1 MQSNVEALRE
11 AVLSSENI
19 VFFGGAG
26 VSTESGIPDY
36 RGPKGLY
43 TQKNGRCTPPPSL
56 NMRLFKDNPEDFYDY
71 YRKNMLSWEA
81 EPNAAHL
88 KLAELEKQGKLKAV
102 ITQNIDGLH
111 QAAGSR
117 NVIELHGSM
126 KSNHCIRCR
135 KSYDISEIRATTG
148 VPHCKICGGLI
159 KPDVIFFGEK
169 LDKSVI
175 NKATKCIRAADM
187 LIVGG
192 TSLVV
197 NPAVSLIYEFKGR
210 TLAIINLA
218 QTGLDGRADIV
229 IHDKIGKVLSAI

>member
-1 MQSNVEALRE
+1 M
-11 AVLSSENI
+11 
-19 VFFGGAG
+19 
-26 VSTESGIPDY
+26 
-36 RGPKGLY
+36 K
-43 TQKNGRCTPPPSL
+43 
-56 NMRLFKDNPEDFYDY
+56 
-71 YRKNMLSWEA
+71 
-81 EPNAAHL
+81 
-88 KLAELEKQGKLKAV
+88 KQGKLKAV

-126 KSNHCIRCR
+126 KSNQCIRCR

-175 NKATKCIRAADM
+175 NKAKKYIRAADM

-229 IHDKIGKVLSAI
+229 IHDKIGKVLSSI

>member
-1 MQSNVEALRE
+1 
-11 AVLSSENI
+11 
-19 VFFGGAG
+19 
-26 VSTESGIPDY
+26 
-36 RGPKGLY
+36 
-43 TQKNGRCTPPPSL
+43 
-56 NMRLFKDNPEDFYDY
+56 
-71 YRKNMLSWEA
+71 
-81 EPNAAHL
+81 
-88 KLAELEKQGKLKAV
+88 
-102 ITQNIDGLH
+102 
-111 QAAGSR
+111 
-117 NVIELHGSM
+117 M

-135 KSYDISEIRATTG
+135 KSYDTSEIRETTV

-175 NKATKCIRAADM
+175 NKAKKYIRAADM

-229 IHDKIGKVLSAI
+229 IHDKIGKVLSSI